1 METLNSNDV
10 GSLADVLA
18 AAFSGFFFRGPK
30 SGYNGSTTHK
40 DKLYFATD
48 TEEIILNDVV
58 YAGKSIKDIQIVKG
72 SGVFEGFYV
81 LKVTTSDGNSKEV
94 ALENALLDSSLT
106 KYLSGVSNDIATV
119 SALGGI
125 PAGTTAGDLKK
136 KTVSQIL
143 DDLLFP
149 TVYPTF
155 QAPTASLSLKSS
167 SATPALQE
175 IGTTGS
181 TVPTAESFN
190 TGFNQGKIMIA
201 GVEKQKRAGALKE
214 EESFI
219 YINNE
224 PTNKD
229 FPTEIPNGTI
239 TYKFRAAYEEG
250 PQPKDSKG
258 GNYQSPLS
266 AGTVDSAPVT
276 VTGVYPYFT
285 NKDNNGAF
293 AKLPLTTSTKLSGL
307 KFVAEGTNKH
317 IFKLPATYTVT
328 KIEMLNTL
336 SNQYEDF
343 GVSRFTK
350 TTENIQVQGKAVSY
364 AVYTRNDSGKNG
376 EATFQITFTKG

>member
-1 METLNSNDV
+1 MEKLEIQDV
-10 GSLADVLA
+10 GNLAEVLA
-18 AAFSGFFFRGPK
+18 EAFAGFFFRGPK
-30 SGYNGSTTHK
+30 SGYDGSVAHK
-40 DKLYFATD
+40 DKLFFATD
-48 TEEIILNDVV
+48 TEEIILNGVA
-58 YAGKSIKDIQIVKG
+58 YSGKAVKDINIAQG
-72 SGVFEGFYV
+72 TGAFEGFYV
-81 LKVTTSDGNSKEV
+81 LKITTSDGKSKEV
-94 ALENALLDSSLT
+94 ALEQPLLESSLT
-106 KYLSGVSNDIATV
+106 KYLSSVSNDIATV
-119 SALGGI
+119 EAIGGI
-125 PAGTTAGDLKK
+125 PAGTTAGELKK

-155 QAPTASLSLKSS
+155 QAPTASLSFKST

-181 TVPTAESFN
+181 TVPTAGSFN

-214 EESFI
+214 GESFI

-224 PTNKD
+224 PDNKD

-239 TYKFRAAYEEG
+239 TYKYRAAYEAG
-250 PQPKDSKG
+250 PQPLDSKG
-258 GNYQSPLS
+258 GNYQSPLP
-266 AGTVDSAPVT
+266 AGSVDSSAVT

-285 NKDNNGAF
+285 NKDKNDAF
-293 AKLPLTTSTKLSGL
+293 AKLPLTTNTKLTGL

-350 TTENIQVQGKAVSY
+350 TTESIQVQGKAVSY